1 MSTFVREETNIKKII
16 SYLYISIIPL
26 LIFGFYKNGIKS
38 YDGIY
43 ILHPLILDLV
53 GFASGTVVSIILEKK
68 KPLTSF
74 YPFYGLLSA
83 SLVFPNTSIIVF
95 GLICFISLFIYK
107 KINKNNVNIVCVIA
121 LIVILISNFYET
133 SYLNLVINS
142 NTNLD
147 GLDYLLGKGS
157 AGLNASC
164 TLLSLASYLYLST
177 KAFYKREIPFYIV
190 ITYFIVSLG
199 FGMFTHDIKDA
210 LKLMLSNE
218 VLFPS
223 IYVAT
228 VSIASPILNNKKII
242 YGVGIGILG
251 FILARFMGKEGIY
264 VAIVIMNIILIILEK
279 LGEVV
284 AKKS

>member
-53 GFASGTVVSIILEKK
+53 GFASGTLVSIILEKK

-177 KAFYKREIPFYIV
+177 KAFYKREIPLYSFLTYSILMV
-190 ITYFIVSLG
+190 IYLSFIGDINSL
-199 FGMFTHDIKDA
+199 FVR
-210 LKLMLSNE
+210 LLSNGTIFSLVFVSTMGTTSSYTKRGRICYAL
-218 VLFPS
+218 VLGILMFILSFSFPS
-223 IYVAT
+223 LAVISAIFL
-228 VSIASPILNNKKII
+228 VSIMHKYID
-242 YGVGIGILG
+242 
-251 FILARFMGKEGIY
+251 
-264 VAIVIMNIILIILEK
+264 K
-279 LGEVV
+279 LL
-284 AKKS
+284 K

>member
-83 SLVFPNTSIIVF
+83 SLVFSNTSIIVF

-164 TLLSLASYLYLST
+164 TLLSLTSYLYLST
-177 KAFYKREIPFYIV
+177 KAFYKREIPLYSFLTYSILMV
-190 ITYFIVSLG
+190 IYLSFIGDINSL
-199 FGMFTHDIKDA
+199 FVR
-210 LKLMLSNE
+210 LLSNGTIFSL
-218 VLFPS
+218 VFVSTMGTTSSYTKRGRICYALILGILLFILSFSFPS
-223 IYVAT
+223 LAVISAIFL
-228 VSIASPILNNKKII
+228 VSIMHKYID
-242 YGVGIGILG
+242 
-251 FILARFMGKEGIY
+251 
-264 VAIVIMNIILIILEK
+264 K
-279 LGEVV
+279 LL
-284 AKKS
+284 K

>member
-26 LIFGFYKNGIKS
+26 LIFGFYKNGIKG

-53 GFASGTVVSIILEKK
+53 GFASGTLVSIILEKK

-177 KAFYKREIPFYIV
+177 KDFYKKEIPLYSFLIYSILMV
-190 ITYFIVSLG
+190 IYLSFIGDINSL
-199 FGMFTHDIKDA
+199 FVR
-210 LKLMLSNE
+210 LLSNGTIFSL
-218 VLFPS
+218 VFVSTMGTTSSYTKRGRICYALILGILMFILSFSFPS
-223 IYVAT
+223 LAVISAIFLT
-228 VSIASPILNNKKII
+228 SIMHKYID
-242 YGVGIGILG
+242 
-251 FILARFMGKEGIY
+251 
-264 VAIVIMNIILIILEK
+264 K
-279 LGEVV
+279 LL
-284 AKKS
+284 K

>member
-53 GFASGTVVSIILEKK
+53 GFASGVLVSIILEKK

-177 KAFYKREIPFYIV
+177 KAFYKREIPLYSFLTYSILMV
-190 ITYFIVSLG
+190 IYLSFIGDINSL
-199 FGMFTHDIKDA
+199 FVR
-210 LKLMLSNE
+210 LLSNGTIFSL
-218 VLFPS
+218 VFVSTMGSTSSYTKRGRICYALILGILMFILSFSFPS
-223 IYVAT
+223 LAVISAIFL
-228 VSIASPILNNKKII
+228 VSIMHKYID
-242 YGVGIGILG
+242 
-251 FILARFMGKEGIY
+251 
-264 VAIVIMNIILIILEK
+264 K
-279 LGEVV
+279 LL
-284 AKKS
+284 K

>member
-43 ILHPLILDLV
+43 ILHPLMLDLV
-53 GFASGTVVSIILEKK
+53 GFASGVLVSIILEKK

-177 KAFYKREIPFYIV
+177 KGFYKREIPLYSFLTYSILMV
-190 ITYFIVSLG
+190 IYLSFIGDINSL
-199 FGMFTHDIKDA
+199 FVR
-210 LKLMLSNE
+210 LLSNGTIFSL
-218 VLFPS
+218 VFVSTMGTTSSYTKRGRICYALILGILMFILSFSFPS
-223 IYVAT
+223 LAVISAIFL
-228 VSIASPILNNKKII
+228 VSIMHKYID
-242 YGVGIGILG
+242 
-251 FILARFMGKEGIY
+251 
-264 VAIVIMNIILIILEK
+264 K
-279 LGEVV
+279 LL
-284 AKKS
+284 K

>member
-26 LIFGFYKNGIKS
+26 LIFGFYKNGIKG
-38 YDGIY
+38 YDGIF

-53 GFASGTVVSIILEKK
+53 GFASGALVSIILEKK

-177 KAFYKREIPFYIV
+177 KDFYKKEIPLYSFLIYSILMV
-190 ITYFIVSLG
+190 IYLSFIGDINSL
-199 FGMFTHDIKDA
+199 FVR
-210 LKLMLSNE
+210 LLSNGTIFSL
-218 VLFPS
+218 VFVSTMGTTSSYTKRGRICYALILGILMFILSFSFPS
-223 IYVAT
+223 LAVISAIFLL
-228 VSIASPILNNKKII
+228 SIMHKYID
-242 YGVGIGILG
+242 
-251 FILARFMGKEGIY
+251 
-264 VAIVIMNIILIILEK
+264 K
-279 LGEVV
+279 LL
-284 AKKS
+284 K

>member
-164 TLLSLASYLYLST
+164 TLLSLTSYLYLST
-177 KAFYKREIPFYIV
+177 KAFYKREIPLYSFLTYSILMV
-190 ITYFIVSLG
+190 IYLSFIGDINSL
-199 FGMFTHDIKDA
+199 FVR
-210 LKLMLSNE
+210 LLSNGTIFSL
-218 VLFPS
+218 VFVSTMGTTSSYTKRGRICYALILGILLFILSFSFPS
-223 IYVAT
+223 LAVISAIFLT
-228 VSIASPILNNKKII
+228 SIMHKYID
-242 YGVGIGILG
+242 
-251 FILARFMGKEGIY
+251 
-264 VAIVIMNIILIILEK
+264 K
-279 LGEVV
+279 LL
-284 AKKS
+284 K

>member
-26 LIFGFYKNGIKS
+26 LIFGFYKNGIKG
-38 YDGIY
+38 YDGIF
-43 ILHPLILDLV
+43 ILHPLMLDLV
-53 GFASGTVVSIILEKK
+53 GFASGVLVSIILEKK

-177 KAFYKREIPFYIV
+177 KDFYKKEIPLYSFLIYSILMV
-190 ITYFIVSLG
+190 IYLSFIGDINSL
-199 FGMFTHDIKDA
+199 FVR
-210 LKLMLSNE
+210 LLSNGTIFSL
-218 VLFPS
+218 VFVSTMGTTSSYTKRGRICYALILGILMFILSFSFPS
-223 IYVAT
+223 LAVISAIFL
-228 VSIASPILNNKKII
+228 VSIMHKYID
-242 YGVGIGILG
+242 
-251 FILARFMGKEGIY
+251 
-264 VAIVIMNIILIILEK
+264 K
-279 LGEVV
+279 LL
-284 AKKS
+284 K

>member
-26 LIFGFYKNGIKS
+26 LIFGFYKNGIKG
-38 YDGIY
+38 YDGIF
-43 ILHPLILDLV
+43 ILHPLILDLI
-53 GFASGTVVSIILEKK
+53 GFASGVLVSIILEKK

-177 KAFYKREIPFYIV
+177 KDFYKKEIPLYSFLIYSILMV
-190 ITYFIVSLG
+190 IYLSFIGDINSL
-199 FGMFTHDIKDA
+199 FVR
-210 LKLMLSNE
+210 LLSNGTIFSL
-218 VLFPS
+218 VFVSTMGTTSSYTKRGRICYALILGILMFILSFSFPS
-223 IYVAT
+223 LAVISAIFL
-228 VSIASPILNNKKII
+228 VSIMHKYID
-242 YGVGIGILG
+242 
-251 FILARFMGKEGIY
+251 
-264 VAIVIMNIILIILEK
+264 K
-279 LGEVV
+279 LL
-284 AKKS
+284 K

>member
-121 LIVILISNFYET
+121 LIVILISNFYEN

-164 TLLSLASYLYLST
+164 TLLSLTSYLYLST
-177 KAFYKREIPFYIV
+177 KAFYKREIPLYSFLTYSILMV
-190 ITYFIVSLG
+190 IYLSFIGDINSL
-199 FGMFTHDIKDA
+199 FVR
-210 LKLMLSNE
+210 LLSNGTIFSLVFVSTMGTTSSYTKRGRICYAL
-218 VLFPS
+218 VLGILMFILSFSFPS
-223 IYVAT
+223 LAVISAIFL
-228 VSIASPILNNKKII
+228 VSIMHKYID
-242 YGVGIGILG
+242 
-251 FILARFMGKEGIY
+251 
-264 VAIVIMNIILIILEK
+264 K
-279 LGEVV
+279 LL
-284 AKKS
+284 K

>member
-53 GFASGTVVSIILEKK
+53 GFASGTLVSIILEKK

-164 TLLSLASYLYLST
+164 TLLSLTSYLYLST
-177 KAFYKREIPFYIV
+177 KAFYKREIPLYSFLTYSILMV
-190 ITYFIVSLG
+190 IYLSFIGDINSL
-199 FGMFTHDIKDA
+199 FVR
-210 LKLMLSNE
+210 LLSNGTIFSL
-218 VLFPS
+218 VFVSTMGTTSSYTKRGRICYALILGILMFILSFSFPS
-223 IYVAT
+223 LAVISAIFL
-228 VSIASPILNNKKII
+228 VSIMHKYID
-242 YGVGIGILG
+242 
-251 FILARFMGKEGIY
+251 
-264 VAIVIMNIILIILEK
+264 K
-279 LGEVV
+279 LL
-284 AKKS
+284 K

>member
-38 YDGIY
+38 YDGIF
-43 ILHPLILDLV
+43 ILHPLILDLI
-53 GFASGTVVSIILEKK
+53 GFASGALVSIILEKK

-164 TLLSLASYLYLST
+164 TLLSLVSYLYLST
-177 KAFYKREIPFYIV
+177 KDFYKKEIPLYSFLIYSILMV
-190 ITYFIVSLG
+190 IYLSFIGDINSL
-199 FGMFTHDIKDA
+199 FVR
-210 LKLMLSNE
+210 LLSNGTIFSL
-218 VLFPS
+218 VLVSTMGTTSSYTKRGRICYALILGILMFILSFSFPS
-223 IYVAT
+223 LAVISAIFL
-228 VSIASPILNNKKII
+228 VSIMHKYID
-242 YGVGIGILG
+242 
-251 FILARFMGKEGIY
+251 
-264 VAIVIMNIILIILEK
+264 K
-279 LGEVV
+279 LL
-284 AKKS
+284 K

>member
-38 YDGIY
+38 YDGIF
-43 ILHPLILDLV
+43 ILHPLILDLI
-53 GFASGTVVSIILEKK
+53 GFASGALVSIILEKK

-177 KAFYKREIPFYIV
+177 KAFYKREIPLYSFLTYSILMV
-190 ITYFIVSLG
+190 IYLSFIGDINSL
-199 FGMFTHDIKDA
+199 FVR
-210 LKLMLSNE
+210 LLSNGTIFSL
-218 VLFPS
+218 VFVSTMGTTSSYTKRGRICYALILGILMFILSFSFPS
-223 IYVAT
+223 LAVISAIFL
-228 VSIASPILNNKKII
+228 VSIMHKYID
-242 YGVGIGILG
+242 
-251 FILARFMGKEGIY
+251 
-264 VAIVIMNIILIILEK
+264 K
-279 LGEVV
+279 LL
-284 AKKS
+284 K

>member
-26 LIFGFYKNGIKS
+26 LIFGFYKNGIKG

-53 GFASGTVVSIILEKK
+53 GFASGALVSIILEKK

-157 AGLNASC
+157 AGFNASC

-177 KAFYKREIPFYIV
+177 KDFYKREIPLYSFLTYSILMV
-190 ITYFIVSLG
+190 IYLSFIGDINSL
-199 FGMFTHDIKDA
+199 FVR
-210 LKLMLSNE
+210 LLSNGTIFSL
-218 VLFPS
+218 VFVSTMGSTSSYTKRGRICYALILGILMFILSFSFPS
-223 IYVAT
+223 LAVISAIFL
-228 VSIASPILNNKKII
+228 VSIMHKYID
-242 YGVGIGILG
+242 
-251 FILARFMGKEGIY
+251 
-264 VAIVIMNIILIILEK
+264 K
-279 LGEVV
+279 LL
-284 AKKS
+284 K

>member
-26 LIFGFYKNGIKS
+26 LIFGFYKNGIKG
-38 YDGIY
+38 YDGIF

-53 GFASGTVVSIILEKK
+53 GFASGALVSIILEKK

-177 KAFYKREIPFYIV
+177 KAFYKREIPLYSFL
-190 ITYFIVSLG
+190 TYSILMFIYLSFIGDINSL
-199 FGMFTHDIKDA
+199 FVR
-210 LKLMLSNE
+210 LLSNGTIFSL
-218 VLFPS
+218 VFVSTMGTTSSYTKRGRICYALILGILMFILSFSFPS
-223 IYVAT
+223 LAVISAIFL
-228 VSIASPILNNKKII
+228 VSIMHKYID
-242 YGVGIGILG
+242 
-251 FILARFMGKEGIY
+251 
-264 VAIVIMNIILIILEK
+264 K
-279 LGEVV
+279 LL
-284 AKKS
+284 K

>member
-26 LIFGFYKNGIKS
+26 LIFGFYKNGIKG
-38 YDGIY
+38 YDGIF
-43 ILHPLILDLV
+43 ILHPLILDLI
-53 GFASGTVVSIILEKK
+53 GFASGALVSIILEKK

-177 KAFYKREIPFYIV
+177 KDFYKKEIPLYSFLIYSILMV
-190 ITYFIVSLG
+190 IYLSFIGDINSL
-199 FGMFTHDIKDA
+199 FVR
-210 LKLMLSNE
+210 LLSNGTIFSL
-218 VLFPS
+218 VFVSTMGTTSSYTKRGRICYALILGILMFILSFSFPS
-223 IYVAT
+223 LAVISAIFL
-228 VSIASPILNNKKII
+228 VSIMHKYID
-242 YGVGIGILG
+242 
-251 FILARFMGKEGIY
+251 
-264 VAIVIMNIILIILEK
+264 K
-279 LGEVV
+279 LL
-284 AKKS
+284 K

>member
-43 ILHPLILDLV
+43 ILHPLMLDLV
-53 GFASGTVVSIILEKK
+53 GFASGVLVSIILEKK

-177 KAFYKREIPFYIV
+177 KAFYKREIPLYSFLTYSILMV
-190 ITYFIVSLG
+190 IYLSFIGDINSL
-199 FGMFTHDIKDA
+199 FVR
-210 LKLMLSNE
+210 LLSNGTIFSL
-218 VLFPS
+218 VFVSTMGSTSSYTKRGRICYALILGILMFILSFSFPS
-223 IYVAT
+223 LAVISAIFL
-228 VSIASPILNNKKII
+228 VSIMHKYID
-242 YGVGIGILG
+242 
-251 FILARFMGKEGIY
+251 
-264 VAIVIMNIILIILEK
+264 K
-279 LGEVV
+279 LL
-284 AKKS
+284 K

>member
-26 LIFGFYKNGIKS
+26 LIFGFYKNGIKG
-38 YDGIY
+38 YDGIF
-43 ILHPLILDLV
+43 ILYPLILDLI
-53 GFASGTVVSIILEKK
+53 GFASGALVSIILEKK

-177 KAFYKREIPFYIV
+177 KDFYKREIPLYSFLTYSILMV
-190 ITYFIVSLG
+190 IYLSFIGDINSL
-199 FGMFTHDIKDA
+199 FVR
-210 LKLMLSNE
+210 LLSNGTIFSL
-218 VLFPS
+218 VFVSTMGSTSSYTKRGRICYALILGILMFILSFSFPS
-223 IYVAT
+223 LAVISAIFL
-228 VSIASPILNNKKII
+228 VSIMHKYID
-242 YGVGIGILG
+242 
-251 FILARFMGKEGIY
+251 
-264 VAIVIMNIILIILEK
+264 K
-279 LGEVV
+279 LL
-284 AKKS
+284 K

>member
-43 ILHPLILDLV
+43 ILHPLMLDLV
-53 GFASGTVVSIILEKK
+53 GFASGVLVSIILEKK

-177 KAFYKREIPFYIV
+177 KAFYKREIPLYSFLTYSILMV
-190 ITYFIVSLG
+190 IYLSFIGDINSL
-199 FGMFTHDIKDA
+199 FVR
-210 LKLMLSNE
+210 LLSNGTIFSL
-218 VLFPS
+218 VFVSTMGTTSSYTKRGRICYALILGILMFILSFSFPS
-223 IYVAT
+223 LAVISAIFL
-228 VSIASPILNNKKII
+228 VSIMHKYID
-242 YGVGIGILG
+242 
-251 FILARFMGKEGIY
+251 
-264 VAIVIMNIILIILEK
+264 K
-279 LGEVV
+279 LL
-284 AKKS
+284 K

>member
-38 YDGIY
+38 FDGIY

-53 GFASGTVVSIILEKK
+53 GFASGTLVSIILEKK

-121 LIVILISNFYET
+121 LMVILISNFYET

-147 GLDYLLGKGS
+147 GLDYLLGKG
-157 AGLNASC
+157 
-164 TLLSLASYLYLST
+164 
-177 KAFYKREIPFYIV
+177 
-190 ITYFIVSLG
+190 
-199 FGMFTHDIKDA
+199 
-210 LKLMLSNE
+210 
-218 VLFPS
+218 
-223 IYVAT
+223 
-228 VSIASPILNNKKII
+228 IA
-242 YGVGIGILG
+242 
-251 FILARFMGKEGIY
+251 
-264 VAIVIMNIILIILEK
+264 
-279 LGEVV
+279 
-284 AKKS
+284 

>member
-53 GFASGTVVSIILEKK
+53 GFASGAVVSIILEKK

-177 KAFYKREIPFYIV
+177 KAFYKREIPLYSFLTYSILMV
-190 ITYFIVSLG
+190 IYLSFIGDINSL
-199 FGMFTHDIKDA
+199 FVR
-210 LKLMLSNE
+210 LLSNGTIFSL
-218 VLFPS
+218 VFVSTMGTTSSYTKRGRICYALILGILMFILSFSFPS
-223 IYVAT
+223 LAVISAIFLT
-228 VSIASPILNNKKII
+228 SIMHKYID
-242 YGVGIGILG
+242 
-251 FILARFMGKEGIY
+251 
-264 VAIVIMNIILIILEK
+264 K
-279 LGEVV
+279 LL
-284 AKKS
+284 K

>member
-177 KAFYKREIPFYIV
+177 KAFYKREIPLYSFLTYSILMV
-190 ITYFIVSLG
+190 IYLSFIGDINSL
-199 FGMFTHDIKDA
+199 FVR
-210 LKLMLSNE
+210 LLSNGTIFSLVFVSTMGTTSSYTKRGRICYAL
-218 VLFPS
+218 VLGILLFILSFSFPS
-223 IYVAT
+223 LAVISAIFL
-228 VSIASPILNNKKII
+228 VSIMHKYID
-242 YGVGIGILG
+242 
-251 FILARFMGKEGIY
+251 
-264 VAIVIMNIILIILEK
+264 K
-279 LGEVV
+279 LL
-284 AKKS
+284 K

>member
-121 LIVILISNFYET
+121 LIVILISNFYEN

-177 KAFYKREIPFYIV
+177 KAFYKREIPLYSFLTYSILMV
-190 ITYFIVSLG
+190 IYLSFIGDINSL
-199 FGMFTHDIKDA
+199 FVR
-210 LKLMLSNE
+210 LLSNGTIFSL
-218 VLFPS
+218 VFVSTMGTTSSYTKRGRICYALILGILMFILSFSFPS
-223 IYVAT
+223 LAVISAIFL
-228 VSIASPILNNKKII
+228 VSIMHKYID
-242 YGVGIGILG
+242 
-251 FILARFMGKEGIY
+251 
-264 VAIVIMNIILIILEK
+264 K
-279 LGEVV
+279 LL
-284 AKKS
+284 K

>member
-53 GFASGTVVSIILEKK
+53 GFASGTLVSIILEKK

-107 KINKNNVNIVCVIA
+107 KISKNNVNIVCVIA

-177 KAFYKREIPFYIV
+177 KAFYKREIPLYSFLTYSILMV
-190 ITYFIVSLG
+190 IYLSFIGDINSL
-199 FGMFTHDIKDA
+199 FVR
-210 LKLMLSNE
+210 LLSNGTIFSL
-218 VLFPS
+218 VFVSTMGTTSSYTKRGRICYALILGILMFILSFSFPS
-223 IYVAT
+223 LAVISAIFL
-228 VSIASPILNNKKII
+228 VSIMHKYID
-242 YGVGIGILG
+242 
-251 FILARFMGKEGIY
+251 
-264 VAIVIMNIILIILEK
+264 K
-279 LGEVV
+279 LL
-284 AKKS
+284 K

>member
-26 LIFGFYKNGIKS
+26 LIFGFYKNGIKG
-38 YDGIY
+38 YDGIF

-53 GFASGTVVSIILEKK
+53 GFASGALVSIILEKK

-177 KAFYKREIPFYIV
+177 KDFYKREIPLYSFLIYSILMV
-190 ITYFIVSLG
+190 IYLSFIGDINSL
-199 FGMFTHDIKDA
+199 FVR
-210 LKLMLSNE
+210 LLSNGTIFSL
-218 VLFPS
+218 VFVSTMGTTSSYTKRGRICYALILGILMFILSFSFPS
-223 IYVAT
+223 LAVISAIFL
-228 VSIASPILNNKKII
+228 VSIMHKYID
-242 YGVGIGILG
+242 
-251 FILARFMGKEGIY
+251 
-264 VAIVIMNIILIILEK
+264 K
-279 LGEVV
+279 LL
-284 AKKS
+284 K

>member
-53 GFASGTVVSIILEKK
+53 GFASGTLVSIILEKK

-107 KINKNNVNIVCVIA
+107 KINKDNVNIVCVIA

-164 TLLSLASYLYLST
+164 TLLSLTSYLYLST
-177 KAFYKREIPFYIV
+177 KAFYKREIPLYSFLTYSILMV
-190 ITYFIVSLG
+190 IYLSFIGDINSL
-199 FGMFTHDIKDA
+199 FVR
-210 LKLMLSNE
+210 LLSNGTIFSL
-218 VLFPS
+218 VFVSTMGTTSSYTKRGRICYALILGILLFILSFSFPS
-223 IYVAT
+223 LAVISAIFL
-228 VSIASPILNNKKII
+228 VSIMHKYID
-242 YGVGIGILG
+242 
-251 FILARFMGKEGIY
+251 
-264 VAIVIMNIILIILEK
+264 K
-279 LGEVV
+279 LL
-284 AKKS
+284 K

>member
-38 YDGIY
+38 YDGIH

-121 LIVILISNFYET
+121 LIVILISNFYEN

-177 KAFYKREIPFYIV
+177 KAFYKREIPLYSFLTYSILMV
-190 ITYFIVSLG
+190 IYLSFIGDINSL
-199 FGMFTHDIKDA
+199 FVR
-210 LKLMLSNE
+210 LLSNGTIFSL
-218 VLFPS
+218 VFVSTMGTTSSYTKRGRICYALILGILMFILSFSFPS
-223 IYVAT
+223 LAVISAIFL
-228 VSIASPILNNKKII
+228 VSIMHKYID
-242 YGVGIGILG
+242 
-251 FILARFMGKEGIY
+251 
-264 VAIVIMNIILIILEK
+264 K
-279 LGEVV
+279 LL
-284 AKKS
+284 K

>member
-26 LIFGFYKNGIKS
+26 LIFGFYKNGIKG

-53 GFASGTVVSIILEKK
+53 GFASGALVSIILEKK

-95 GLICFISLFIYK
+95 GFICFISLFIYK

-177 KAFYKREIPFYIV
+177 KDFYKKEIPLYSFLIYSILMV
-190 ITYFIVSLG
+190 IYLSFIGDINSL
-199 FGMFTHDIKDA
+199 FVR
-210 LKLMLSNE
+210 LLSNGTIFSL
-218 VLFPS
+218 VFVSTMGTTSSYTKRGRICYALILGILMFILSFSFPS
-223 IYVAT
+223 LAVISAIFL
-228 VSIASPILNNKKII
+228 VSIMHKYID
-242 YGVGIGILG
+242 
-251 FILARFMGKEGIY
+251 
-264 VAIVIMNIILIILEK
+264 K
-279 LGEVV
+279 LL
-284 AKKS
+284 K

>member
-38 YDGIY
+38 YDGIF
-43 ILHPLILDLV
+43 ILHPLILDLI
-53 GFASGTVVSIILEKK
+53 GFASGALVSIILEKK

-177 KAFYKREIPFYIV
+177 KAFYKREIPLYSFLTYSILMV
-190 ITYFIVSLG
+190 IYLSFIGDINSL
-199 FGMFTHDIKDA
+199 FVR
-210 LKLMLSNE
+210 LLSNGTIFSL
-218 VLFPS
+218 VFVSTMGTTSSYTKRGRICYALILGILVFILSFSFPS
-223 IYVAT
+223 LAVISAIFL
-228 VSIASPILNNKKII
+228 VSIMHKYID
-242 YGVGIGILG
+242 
-251 FILARFMGKEGIY
+251 
-264 VAIVIMNIILIILEK
+264 K
-279 LGEVV
+279 LL
-284 AKKS
+284 K

>member
-177 KAFYKREIPFYIV
+177 KAFYKREIPLYSFLTYSILMV
-190 ITYFIVSLG
+190 IYLSFIGDINSL
-199 FGMFTHDIKDA
+199 FVR
-210 LKLMLSNE
+210 LLSNGTIFSL
-218 VLFPS
+218 VFVSTMGTTSSYTKRGRICYALILGILLFILSFSFPS
-223 IYVAT
+223 LAVISAIFL
-228 VSIASPILNNKKII
+228 VSIMHKYID
-242 YGVGIGILG
+242 
-251 FILARFMGKEGIY
+251 
-264 VAIVIMNIILIILEK
+264 K
-279 LGEVV
+279 LL
-284 AKKS
+284 K

>member
-38 YDGIY
+38 FDGIY

-53 GFASGTVVSIILEKK
+53 GFASGALVSIILEKK

-74 YPFYGLLSA
+74 YPFYGILSA

-121 LIVILISNFYET
+121 LMVILISNFYET

-177 KAFYKREIPFYIV
+177 KAFYKREIPLYSFLTYSILMV
-190 ITYFIVSLG
+190 IYLSFIGDINSL
-199 FGMFTHDIKDA
+199 FVR
-210 LKLMLSNE
+210 LLSNGTIFSL
-218 VLFPS
+218 VFVSTMGTTSSYTKRGRICYALILGILMFILSFSFPS
-223 IYVAT
+223 LAVISAIFL
-228 VSIASPILNNKKII
+228 VSIMHKYID
-242 YGVGIGILG
+242 
-251 FILARFMGKEGIY
+251 
-264 VAIVIMNIILIILEK
+264 K
-279 LGEVV
+279 LL
-284 AKKS
+284 K

>member
-38 YDGIY
+38 FDGIY
-43 ILHPLILDLV
+43 ILLSLILDLV
-53 GFASGTVVSIILEKK
+53 GFASGTLVSIILEKK

-177 KAFYKREIPFYIV
+177 KAFYKREIPLYSFLTYSILMV
-190 ITYFIVSLG
+190 IYLSFIGDINSL
-199 FGMFTHDIKDA
+199 FVR
-210 LKLMLSNE
+210 LLSNGTIFSLVFVSTMGTTSSYTKRGRICYAL
-218 VLFPS
+218 VLGILMFILSFSFPS
-223 IYVAT
+223 LAVISAIFL
-228 VSIASPILNNKKII
+228 VSIMHKYID
-242 YGVGIGILG
+242 
-251 FILARFMGKEGIY
+251 
-264 VAIVIMNIILIILEK
+264 K
-279 LGEVV
+279 LL
-284 AKKS
+284 K

>member
-53 GFASGTVVSIILEKK
+53 GFASGALVSIILEKK

-95 GLICFISLFIYK
+95 GLICFILLFIYK

-133 SYLNLVINS
+133 SYLNLVING

-164 TLLSLASYLYLST
+164 TLLSLTSYLYLST
-177 KAFYKREIPFYIV
+177 KDFYKKEIPLYSFLIYSILMV
-190 ITYFIVSLG
+190 IYLSFIGDINSL
-199 FGMFTHDIKDA
+199 FVR
-210 LKLMLSNE
+210 LLSNGTIFSL
-218 VLFPS
+218 VFVSTMGTTSSYTKRGRICYALILGILMFILSFSFPS
-223 IYVAT
+223 LAVISAIFLT
-228 VSIASPILNNKKII
+228 SIMHKYID
-242 YGVGIGILG
+242 
-251 FILARFMGKEGIY
+251 
-264 VAIVIMNIILIILEK
+264 K
-279 LGEVV
+279 LL
-284 AKKS
+284 K

>member
-38 YDGIY
+38 YDGIF

-53 GFASGTVVSIILEKK
+53 GFASGALVSIILEKK

-164 TLLSLASYLYLST
+164 TLLSLTSYLYLST
-177 KAFYKREIPFYIV
+177 KAFYKREIPLYSFLTYSILMV
-190 ITYFIVSLG
+190 IYLSFIGDINSL
-199 FGMFTHDIKDA
+199 FVR
-210 LKLMLSNE
+210 LLSNGTIFSL
-218 VLFPS
+218 VFVSTMGSTSSYTKRGRICYALILGILMFILSFSFPS
-223 IYVAT
+223 LAVISAIFL
-228 VSIASPILNNKKII
+228 VSIMHKYID
-242 YGVGIGILG
+242 
-251 FILARFMGKEGIY
+251 
-264 VAIVIMNIILIILEK
+264 K
-279 LGEVV
+279 LL
-284 AKKS
+284 K

>member
-38 YDGIY
+38 YDGIF

-53 GFASGTVVSIILEKK
+53 GFASGALVSIILEKK

-177 KAFYKREIPFYIV
+177 KDFYKKEIPLYSFLIYSILMV
-190 ITYFIVSLG
+190 IYLSFIGDINSL
-199 FGMFTHDIKDA
+199 FVR
-210 LKLMLSNE
+210 LLSNGTIFSL
-218 VLFPS
+218 VFVSIMGTTSSYTKRGRICYALILGILMFILSFSFPS
-223 IYVAT
+223 LAVISAIFL
-228 VSIASPILNNKKII
+228 VSIMHKYID
-242 YGVGIGILG
+242 
-251 FILARFMGKEGIY
+251 
-264 VAIVIMNIILIILEK
+264 K
-279 LGEVV
+279 LL
-284 AKKS
+284 K

>member
-26 LIFGFYKNGIKS
+26 LIFGFYKNGIKG

-53 GFASGTVVSIILEKK
+53 GFASGALVSIILEKK

-121 LIVILISNFYET
+121 LIFILISNFYET
-133 SYLNLVINS
+133 IYLNLVINS

-157 AGLNASC
+157 AGLNATC
-164 TLLSLASYLYLST
+164 TLLSLVSYLYLST
-177 KAFYKREIPFYIV
+177 KDFYKKEIPLYSFLIYSILMV
-190 ITYFIVSLG
+190 IYLSFIGDINSL
-199 FGMFTHDIKDA
+199 FVR
-210 LKLMLSNE
+210 LLSNGTIFSL
-218 VLFPS
+218 VFVSTMGTTSSYTKRGRICYALILGILMFILSFSFPS
-223 IYVAT
+223 LAVISAIFL
-228 VSIASPILNNKKII
+228 VSIMHKYID
-242 YGVGIGILG
+242 
-251 FILARFMGKEGIY
+251 
-264 VAIVIMNIILIILEK
+264 K
-279 LGEVV
+279 LL
-284 AKKS
+284 K

>member
-1 MSTFVREETNIKKII
+1 MSTFIREETNIKKII

-53 GFASGTVVSIILEKK
+53 GFASGTLVSIILEKK

-83 SLVFPNTSIIVF
+83 SLVFSNTSIIVF
-95 GLICFISLFIYK
+95 GFICFISLFIYK

-177 KAFYKREIPFYIV
+177 KDFYKKEIPLYSFLIYSILMV
-190 ITYFIVSLG
+190 IYLSFIGDINSL
-199 FGMFTHDIKDA
+199 FVR
-210 LKLMLSNE
+210 LLSNGTIFSL
-218 VLFPS
+218 VFVSTMGTTSSYTKRGRICYALILGILMFILSFSFPS
-223 IYVAT
+223 LAVISAIFL
-228 VSIASPILNNKKII
+228 VSIMHKYID
-242 YGVGIGILG
+242 
-251 FILARFMGKEGIY
+251 
-264 VAIVIMNIILIILEK
+264 K
-279 LGEVV
+279 LL
-284 AKKS
+284 K

>member
-74 YPFYGLLSA
+74 YPFYGILSA

-177 KAFYKREIPFYIV
+177 KAFYKREIPLYSFLTYSILMV
-190 ITYFIVSLG
+190 IYLSFIGDINSL
-199 FGMFTHDIKDA
+199 FVR
-210 LKLMLSNE
+210 LLSNGTIFSL
-218 VLFPS
+218 VFVSTMGTTSSYTKRGRICYALILGILMFILSFSFPS
-223 IYVAT
+223 LAVISAIFL
-228 VSIASPILNNKKII
+228 VSIMHKYID
-242 YGVGIGILG
+242 
-251 FILARFMGKEGIY
+251 
-264 VAIVIMNIILIILEK
+264 K
-279 LGEVV
+279 LL
-284 AKKS
+284 K